1 MKNSSAR
8 LPRRALSD
16 RSTPPVPLYLA
27 ASLVGGLAGLVGAA
41 FHALLDQAGQGRH
54 VLRDLL
60 EAAPLPGWLVLMT
73 LGALTLVTALWL
85 VRRFAPETAGS
96 GVQEV
101 EAILGGQRT
110 LRWRRVLPVKFVAG
124 SLAVGSGLVLG
135 REGPTIHM
143 GAALGQMV
151 AERMDSGRTDSE
163 RTDKGR
169 MALDDHGRRTLIA
182 AGAAAGLAAA
192 FNAPLAAIVF
202 VTEELREHFE
212 YSFASIQSVI
222 LACCAAVVV
231 SGWILGQGPDLPVP
245 NLDMAPLAALPLFV
259 VLGLLIGAL
268 GVVFNSL
275 LLGSVRSFRALRP
288 AQSYLAA
295 VAVGMALGALL
306 WLAPDTVGGG
316 EALVESLPGAQPGLA
331 ILLAL
336 FAVRLLTTVGSYGIG
351 LPGGIFAPML
361 ALGTIAGAA
370 FSELVAISAPSLALA
385 PGVFAVAAM
394 GALFAATVRA
404 PLTGIILV
412 IELTGAQV
420 LALPIILTCLTATF
434 TAEAMGGRPIYSLL
448 LGLSERRAPRT
459 PVGRLIAAG
468 LILGTLVAADRFL
481 ASDPQP
487 TEPSV
492 ASDVTRI
499 MPLVAPPVMPSTSGD
514 VIGAVRQP
522 GAEMP
527 NATGGVERDALGF
540 PPPSDRVAA
549 TAPEQATRPTP
560 EPIAP
565 AARYSIQLISFR
577 NASSLAPFARRQ
589 GLLDL
594 AQTLDPGASG
604 WYPVLIGDFA
614 SRDAAEAAR
623 DALPPEL
630 RGLKPIIRKI
640 APPERP
646 VPVHSPN

>member
-1 MKNSSAR
+1 V
-8 LPRRALSD
+8 SD
-16 RSTPPVPLYLA
+16 RSGLPWPLYLA
-27 ASLVGGLAGLVGAA
+27 AALVGGLAGLLGAT
-41 FHALLDQAGQGRH
+41 FHAVLDQAGQGRDT
-54 VLRDLL
+54 LRGALD
-60 EAAPLPGWLVLMT
+60 ASTVPGWLVLMVS
-73 LGALTLVTALWL
+73 GALVLVTALWV
-85 VRRFAPETAGS
+85 VRRFAPEAAGS
-96 GVQEV
+96 GIQEV
-101 EAILGGQRT
+101 EAILAGQRT

-135 REGPTIHM
+135 REGPTVHM
-143 GAALGQMV
+143 GAAIGQM
-151 AERMDSGRTDSE
+151 ASE
-163 RTDKGR
+163 WL
-169 MALDDHGRRTLIA
+169 ALEDRHRRSLIA

-231 SGWILGQGPDLPVP
+231 SGWILGQGPDLTVP

-259 VLGLLIGAL
+259 LLGLLIGAL
-268 GVVFNSL
+268 GVAFNGM

-288 AQSYLAA
+288 NQAYLAA
-295 VAVGMALGALL
+295 VVVGMVLGALL

-316 EALVESLPGAQPGLA
+316 EALVESLPGGHPALL
-331 ILLAL
+331 ILLGL
-336 FAVRLLTTVGSYGIG
+336 LAVRLLTTVGSYGIG

-370 FSELVAISAPSLALA
+370 FSELVAMSAPSLALE

-448 LGLSERRAPRT
+448 LGLSERPAPRT
-459 PVGRLIAAG
+459 PVRRILAAG
-468 LILGTLVAADRFL
+468 LILGSLVAADRFL
-481 ASDPQP
+481 KSNPQP

-492 ASDVTRI
+492 ASDVTAV
-499 MPLVAPPVMPSTSGD
+499 MPFVAPPVTPSTSSD
-514 VIGAVRQP
+514 VIGSERQP
-522 GAEMP
+522 DADIP
-527 NATGGVERDALGF
+527 KATGGVARDGPGSPA
-540 PPPSDRVAA
+540 PADSIAA
-549 TAPEQATRPTP
+549 AAPEQATRPPQERAPGPTTK
-560 EPIAP
+560 PIAP

-577 NASSLAPFARRQ
+577 KASSLAPFARRN
-589 GLLDL
+589 GLLDE
-594 AQTLDPGASG
+594 ARTFNPGPSG
-604 WYPVLIGDFA
+604 WHPVLIGDFA
-614 SRDAAEAAR
+614 SHAAAEAAR
-623 DALPPEL
+623 NALPADL

-640 APPERP
+640 GPSERP
-646 VPVHSPN
+646 MPVGAAN

>member
-1 MKNSSAR
+1 M
-8 LPRRALSD
+8 
-16 RSTPPVPLYLA
+16 
-27 ASLVGGLAGLVGAA
+27 
-41 FHALLDQAGQGRH
+41 
-54 VLRDLL
+54 
-60 EAAPLPGWLVLMT
+60 M

-151 AERMDSGRTDSE
+151 AERMNSGRTDP
-163 RTDKGR
+163 GP

-275 LLGSVRSFRALRP
+275 LPGSVRSFRALRP

-295 VAVGMALGALL
+295 VVVGMALGALL
-306 WLAPDTVGGG
+306 WLVPDTVGGD

-336 FAVRLLTTVGSYGIG
+336 FAVR
-351 LPGGIFAPML
+351 P
-361 ALGTIAGAA
+361 AGRGRY
-370 FSELVAISAPSLALA
+370 PR
-385 PGVFAVAAM
+385 
-394 GALFAATVRA
+394 LFAT
-404 PLTGIILV
+404 
-412 IELTGAQV
+412 
-420 LALPIILTCLTATF
+420 
-434 TAEAMGGRPIYSLL
+434 
-448 LGLSERRAPRT
+448 
-459 PVGRLIAAG
+459 
-468 LILGTLVAADRFL
+468 
-481 ASDPQP
+481 DPGQ
-487 TEPSV
+487 
-492 ASDVTRI
+492 
-499 MPLVAPPVMPSTSGD
+499 LNG
-514 VIGAVRQP
+514 
-522 GAEMP
+522 
-527 NATGGVERDALGF
+527 
-540 PPPSDRVAA
+540 
-549 TAPEQATRPTP
+549 
-560 EPIAP
+560 AP
-565 AARYSIQLISFR
+565 AA
-577 NASSLAPFARRQ
+577 
-589 GLLDL
+589 
-594 AQTLDPGASG
+594 
-604 WYPVLIGDFA
+604 
-614 SRDAAEAAR
+614 
-623 DALPPEL
+623 
-630 RGLKPIIRKI
+630 
-640 APPERP
+640 
-646 VPVHSPN
+646 